1 MPELPE
7 VEVVRRSL
15 SDFIPGLRIKKVH
28 IFNNNLRFKI
38 SKNFKQNVESQKITS
53 ISRRAKFLLI
63 KLQNNKVILIHL
75 GMTGKIFVINKK
87 QKSTYV
93 TSFYYNKNFK
103 KKHNHF
109 VLNLSNSIDLIY
121 NDVRKFGFVKVL
133 DSDKL
138 QNSSHIS
145 KLGPEPLS
153 RNFNLNYLKSSMSKS
168 TKNIKNFMM
177 DQKYISGLGNIY
189 VNEILFYSSINP
201 RKIVNELSNEQVE
214 KIVYNTK
221 KTLKFSIQLGG
232 SSIRDFNGISG
243 QNGNFQQKFMVYDRD
258 NKNCR
263 KKRCEGSVIKIYIS
277 NRSTFF
283 CQKCQSI

>member
-1 MPELPE
+1 MLQ
-7 VEVVRRSL
+7 V
-15 SDFIPGLRIKKVH
+15 FII
-28 IFNNNLRFKI
+28 IKI
-38 SKNFKQNVESQKITS
+38 S
-53 ISRRAKFLLI
+53 
-63 KLQNNKVILIHL
+63 
-75 GMTGKIFVINKK
+75 
-87 QKSTYV
+87 
-93 TSFYYNKNFK
+93 K

-133 DSDKL
+133 DSHKL
-138 QNSSHIS
+138 QNNSHIS

-153 RNFNLNYLKSSMSKS
+153 KNFNINYLKSTMSKS

-263 KKRCEGSVIKIYIS
+263 KKDVKAVL
-277 NRSTFF
+277 
-283 CQKCQSI
+283 